1 MELDLLCIQT
11 DCQQPWCS
19 ESNMNNRNATSTEIQ
34 GTILAIEW
42 SQSLHP
48 AIVTNQSYIKFQLRK
63 PMKPKNITIIV
74 WSINTMSMACLP
86 LCFLTSHVSV
96 IRIAIFQVPFLVC
109 NSDMRFS
116 FQDMATIKWQ
126 CCCYKYI
133 KLIYKTEQYSMQTI
147 IKNVG
152 KQN

>member
-19 ESNMNNRNATSTEIQ
+19 ESNMNNRNATSAQIQ

-42 SQSLHP
+42 CQSLHP

-86 LCFLTSHVSV
+86 LCFLTSHISV
-96 IRIAIFQVPFLVC
+96 IHTAIFHVSFLVC
-109 NSDMRFS
+109 NSDIRNNKHPKLNKEIHTQKYFS
-116 FQDMATIKWQ
+116 IKFSSMHKIQ
-126 CCCYKYI
+126 QKFREHYK
-133 KLIYKTEQYSMQTI
+133 S
-147 IKNVG
+147 
-152 KQN
+152 